1 MIFTK
6 RICAAAVWLVVATG
20 GLGAR
25 AQSTQDAGRQR
36 ISMDKGWRFALGNA
50 ADPHKDFDFATV
62 PFFFAKAGYGD
73 GPASVKFDDRAWRS
87 VDLPHDWAVELPFDS
102 RGDGNHGSKA
112 IGRNFPENSVGW
124 YRRAFDLPKSD
135 LGRRIV
141 LEFDGVYR
149 NSEVWVNGFY
159 MGTEPSGYKSFH
171 YDVTDYL
178 NYGGSNLVTV
188 RADATREEGW
198 FYEGAGIYRHVWLTK
213 TAPVH
218 VGHDGT
224 FVSTAFGEMKAGR
237 ADAEVT
243 AAVKVQNDG
252 DQSAEFTVEEEVKD
266 AGGLTLATARGAA
279 ATVAAAGSSE
289 VALRVAVPNAR
300 LWSLES
306 PYLHTLVTTVKQN
319 GRAVDRYETPFGMR
333 EIRWDANRG
342 FFLNGE
348 HVELKGTNM
357 HQDAAGVGVALPDD
371 LMLYR
376 VRRLKEMG
384 SNAIRMSHNPPTPEL
399 LAACDRLGMLVLD
412 ENRMMGSTEESKGQ
426 LQAMIER
433 DRNHPSVILWSVGN
447 EEWSLEWSVFGERLT
462 RVMME
467 EATRLD
473 PTRPATV
480 ALSGSGAGNSLATE
494 VFGFNYFRQHDID
507 KIHARFPD
515 RPSVGT
521 EESSSE
527 HTRGTYT
534 DDRPHQ
540 HLVAYD
546 DDDHDHHATIE
557 EAWQYHAARPFS
569 AGLFYW
575 TGFDYRGETT
585 PFGWP
590 AISSQFGMLDTC
602 GFFKDNAYL
611 LQSFW
616 TAKPMVHLLPHWNWP
631 GQEGKPVDV
640 RVYSNAAAV
649 ELSLN
654 GTSLGR
660 KQMPVNGHLAWQ
672 VSYAPGKLVA
682 RGFDAQ
688 GKEIASDTVQTTGNA
703 ARVELVA
710 DKKSIAADG
719 TSLAVVTVRVV
730 DAAGLL
736 VPEASDSVR
745 FDVAGPARIIGV
757 GNGDPSS
764 HEADKFVEQVSAL
777 PVTEWRTRSM
787 QTMQPGPE
795 LQPEFDDSAWEAARD
810 PRWNEKRV
818 DPERSVYRG
827 SFTRPADA
835 PGARY
840 TLLFR
845 VLGDSQSV
853 YLNGHL
859 LGRDLGLDKPDY
871 EYELDAASLRTGRN
885 SVVVYAS
892 RLSDK
897 NKNAKLFTWEH
908 GGPVAIRR
916 SIAPA
921 PWARSVFHGLA
932 QVIVQSTGDPG
943 ETRLTA
949 TGAAPLQPG
958 VLVLSATPVVP

>member
-1 MIFTK
+1 
-6 RICAAAVWLVVATG
+6 
-20 GLGAR
+20 
-25 AQSTQDAGRQR
+25 
-36 ISMDKGWRFALGNA
+36 
-50 ADPHKDFDFATV
+50 
-62 PFFFAKAGYGD
+62 
-73 GPASVKFDDRAWRS
+73 
-87 VDLPHDWAVELPFDS
+87 
-102 RGDGNHGSKA
+102 
-112 IGRNFPENSVGW
+112 
-124 YRRAFDLPKSD
+124 
-135 LGRRIV
+135 
-141 LEFDGVYR
+141 
-149 NSEVWVNGFY
+149 
-159 MGTEPSGYKSFH
+159 
-171 YDVTDYL
+171 
-178 NYGGSNLVTV
+178 
-188 RADATREEGW
+188 
-198 FYEGAGIYRHVWLTK
+198 
-213 TAPVH
+213 
-218 VGHDGT
+218 
-224 FVSTAFGEMKAGR
+224 
-237 ADAEVT
+237 
-243 AAVKVQNDG
+243 
-252 DQSAEFTVEEEVKD
+252 
-266 AGGLTLATARGAA
+266 
-279 ATVAAAGSSE
+279 
-289 VALRVAVPNAR
+289 
-300 LWSLES
+300 
-306 PYLHTLVTTVKQN
+306 
-319 GRAVDRYETPFGMR
+319 
-333 EIRWDANRG
+333 
-342 FFLNGE
+342 
-348 HVELKGTNM
+348 M

-399 LAACDRLGMLVLD
+399 LTACDRLGMLVLD
-412 ENRMMGSTEESKGQ
+412 ENRMMGSTDEPKGQ

-447 EEWSLEWSVFGERLT
+447 EEWALEWSVFGERLT
-462 RVMME
+462 RAMME

-480 ALSGSGAGNSLATE
+480 ALSGSGAGNSLAAE
-494 VFGFNYFRQHDID
+494 VFGFNYFRQHDMD

-527 HTRGTYT
+527 HTRGTYA
-534 DDRPHQ
+534 DDREHQ
-540 HLVAYD
+540 HVSVYD

-557 EAWQYHAARPFS
+557 QAWQYHAARPFS

-575 TGFDYRGETT
+575 TGFDYRGEPT

-660 KQMPVNGHLAWQ
+660 KPMPVNGHLAWQ
-672 VSYAPGKLVA
+672 VKYAPGRLVA

-688 GKEIASDTVQTTGNA
+688 GKEIASDTAQTTGKA

-719 TSLAVVTVRVV
+719 TSLAVVTVKVV
-730 DAAGLL
+730 DAAGML
-736 VPEASDSVR
+736 VPDAGDSVR
-745 FDVAGPARIIGV
+745 FEIAGPGRILGV

-764 HEADKFVEQVSAL
+764 HEPDKFVEQVSAL
-777 PVTEWRTRSM
+777 AVTGWRTRSVE
-787 QTMQPGPE
+787 TLQPGPE

-810 PRWNEKRV
+810 PRWNEKRI
-818 DPERSVYRG
+818 DPERGVYRG
-827 SFTRPADA
+827 SFTLPADA
-835 PGARY
+835 AGARY

-859 LGRDLGLDKPDY
+859 LGRDLGPDRPGY
-871 EYELDAASLRTGRN
+871 EYELDPASLRTGRN
-885 SVVVYAS
+885 TVVLYAT
-892 RLSDK
+892 RLGEKD
-897 NKNAKLFTWEH
+897 KNAKLFTWEH
-908 GGPVAIRR
+908 GGPVAIKR

-921 PWARSVFHGLA
+921 PWTRSVFHGLA
-932 QVIVQSTGDPG
+932 QVIVQSTGEPG
-943 ETRLTA
+943 EIRLTA
-949 TGAAPLQPG
+949 AGPEALRSGT
-958 VLVLSATPVVP
+958 LVLSATPAVP